1 MPKGRAPCRD
11 KQAVENRIKFAAAY
25 AVSGVQAEA
34 ARQAG
39 ISSESAKNYSKEP
52 WVKEVLEKA
61 KARAIE
67 TVKLTVEK
75 ALDEAQ
81 EAIEF
86 AKKTD
91 NANAYVKA
99 VELRAKISGLLEDK
113 KNPMALGGG
122 FVVQIVGVRGHGAPV
137 AVLEEPPI
145 EVEALP
151 APQTVDS
158 EEDDPWAD

>member
-1 MPKGRAPCRD
+1 M
-11 KQAVENRIKFAAAY
+11 
-25 AVSGVQAEA
+25 
-34 ARQAG
+34 
-39 ISSESAKNYSKEP
+39 
-52 WVKEVLEKA
+52 KEVLEKA